1 MTASLLYPHQH
12 SSPEMTT
19 TTGPPLPSPSNTTIS
34 PPKPPSPRF
43 TLELE
48 FVLSLS
54 NPYYLSHLALTY
66 PHLLNPPKDPN
77 PSSTNTSSK
86 PSNSTSQPEPESDAT
101 KFASYLSYLYS
112 YWRKPEYA
120 RFLTHPGATLR
131 NLELLQQEQFRR
143 DIIRPDVIEKLLVVG
158 VESSASGT
166 EQNGVTVRTGQEGQQ
181 DDVLPKNES
190 GVKEEKG

>member
-1 MTASLLYPHQH
+1 MS
-12 SSPEMTT
+12 TT
-19 TTGPPLPSPSNTTIS
+19 TVPLSSPSNTTATA
-34 PPKPPSPRF
+34 PKPPSPRF

-66 PHLLNPPKDPN
+66 PHLLNPPKDSK
-77 PSSTNTSSK
+77 PSAK
-86 PSNSTSQPEPESDAT
+86 PSNSTSRPEPEPEPESDAT

-143 DIIRPDVIEKLLVVG
+143 DMIRPDVIEKLLVVG
-158 VESSASGT
+158 SGGGGTSSTAVET
-166 EQNGVTVRTGQEGQQ
+166 EQDGVGVKMGQPGQG
-181 DDVLPKNES
+181 DLLPKEES
-190 GVKEEKG
+190 EVKEEKG

>member
-1 MTASLLYPHQH
+1 MITASPPP
-12 SSPEMTT
+12 SSS
-19 TTGPPLPSPSNTTIS
+19 LS

-66 PHLLNPPKDPN
+66 PHLLNPPQDLN
-77 PSSTNTSSK
+77 QSFSSHSSPSAS
-86 PSNSTSQPEPESDAT
+86 EPESDAS

-112 YWRKPEYA
+112 YWRQPEYA

-131 NLELLQQEQFRR
+131 NLELLQQEQFRK
-143 DIIRPDVIEKLLVVG
+143 DIIRPDVIEKLLAVG
-158 VESSASGT
+158 SSSNDASAKT
-166 EQNGVTVRTGQEGQQ
+166 NGEEVQHSQENKEAG
-181 DDVLPKNES
+181 V
-190 GVKEEKG
+190 GVKEEKTENGQRTATATVVTSVG

>member
-1 MTASLLYPHQH
+1 
-12 SSPEMTT
+12 MTT
-19 TTGPPLPSPSNTTIS
+19 LSIT
-34 PPKPPSPRF
+34 PPKTLSPRF

-66 PHLLNPPKDPN
+66 PNLLIPPKEPN
-77 PSSTNTSSK
+77 SSFEPPSSSASA
-86 PSNSTSQPEPESDAT
+86 SEPESDAT
-101 KFASYLSYLYS
+101 KFASYLAYLYN

-143 DIIRPDVIEKLLVVG
+143 DIIRPDVIEKLLAAGTDANAGQDGKEVK
-158 VESSASGT
+158 VEPG
-166 EQNGVTVRTGQEGQQ
+166 EQAGYRG
-181 DDVLPKNES
+181 S
-190 GVKEEKG
+190 

>member
-1 MTASLLYPHQH
+1 
-12 SSPEMTT
+12 MTT
-19 TTGPPLPSPSNTTIS
+19 TTTAPTLPSLSNTTVS

-66 PHLLNPPKDPN
+66 PHLLNLPKDPK

-86 PSNSTSQPEPESDAT
+86 PSNSSSQPQPESDAT

-112 YWRKPEYA
+112 YWRRPEYA

-131 NLELLQQEQFRR
+131 NLELLQQEQFRK

-158 VESSASGT
+158 GESKATET
-166 EQNGVTVRTGQEGQQ
+166 EQNGVAVKTGQEGQ
-181 DDVLPKNES
+181 DDILAKDES
-190 GVKEEKG
+190 GVKDEKG

>member
-1 MTASLLYPHQH
+1 MTTAS
-12 SSPEMTT
+12 
-19 TTGPPLPSPSNTTIS
+19 PLPSSTVS

-66 PHLLNPPKDPN
+66 PHLLSPPKNPN
-77 PSSTNTSSK
+77 QFSSK
-86 PSNSTSQPEPESDAT
+86 PSASEPEPEHDAS
-101 KFASYLSYLYS
+101 KFASYLSYLYD

-131 NLELLQQEQFRR
+131 NLELLQQEPFRG
-143 DIIRPDVIEKLLVVG
+143 DIIRPDVIEKLLAAGSTVNTAQDRI
-158 VESSASGT
+158 E
-166 EQNGVTVRTGQEGQQ
+166 VRTGQES
-181 DDVLPKNES
+181 KEAEAA
-190 GVKEEKG
+190 VKEEKVEIG